1 MKNIAKIMT
10 IFGGVQGL
18 YASIE
23 NEPYMRLVIENIGLG
38 PRGHQAISVAH
49 YFEQNGD
56 LCQDPEMAFELVP
69 QGSNVSYEPFMF
81 QQAIPPIYQEVFGTG
96 GENARLKRQLTK
108 FAHTWDRNI
117 GAQGFVTA
125 AAKQKAGPQEGGK
138 A

>member
-1 MKNIAKIMT
+1 MKNIAKIIT

-69 QGSNVSYEPFMF
+69 QGSNLSYEPFMF
-81 QQAIPPIYQEVFGTG
+81 QQAIPPIYQDVFATG
-96 GENARLKRQLTK
+96 AENATLKRQLAS
-108 FAHTWDRNI
+108 FAHTWDCNI
-117 GAQGFVTA
+117 GEQGFVTA
-125 AAKQKAGPQEGGK
+125 AAQQKATSREGK